1 MNQQSRN
8 EIAMA
13 EVSYVKA
20 MMARPVGVS
29 RQDVMRELQLSR
41 SAADLRLLKATK
53 EVPHSMWQASTGRF
67 AERRYFSSAEACA
80 AYTRDPSAFRARA
93 ATANGDFSVAGERGH
108 VIEGI
113 GRPTFINPA
122 NSQARPGAMDAA
134 ELPSRRGNY
143 LYYRDGSCRPVE

>member
-1 MNQQSRN
+1 MNQESRN
-8 EIAMA
+8 QIAAA
-13 EVSYVKA
+13 EVSYVIE

-29 RQDVMRELQLSR
+29 RQDVMSELQLSR

-53 EVPHSMWQASTGRF
+53 EVPHFKWQSSTGRF
-67 AERRYFSSAEACA
+67 AERRYFSSQEACA
-80 AYTRDPSAFRARA
+80 AYTRDPSAFRAKP
-93 ATANGDFSVAGERGH
+93 ATAHGDFRVAGERGQ
-108 VIEGI
+108 VIEGV
-113 GRPTFINPA
+113 GRPAFIDPA